1 MQPTDATVW
10 QTLIERLQDVSV
22 CQISDALGSSCPVE
36 TNIPPLH
43 PEFRIC
49 GVATTVKCAPDD
61 NLTLH
66 HALHMA
72 ELGQVLAVD
81 GGGAH
86 GAALWGELMS
96 LSAHSRG
103 LAGTIMDAAA
113 RDRNEIAAIGYPVF
127 ARHCVPYRASKE
139 KYGKLNVPIQCG
151 CLRIEP
157 GDLIVADINGIVGIS
172 LSRLEKIVQRALEV
186 VRKEEEMSRQID
198 SGRTIFEVLRLENA
212 IP

>member
-1 MQPTDATVW
+1 MQPTDATVL
-10 QTLIERLQDVSV
+10 QTVIEGLQDVSV

-36 TNIPPLH
+36 TNIRPLH

-49 GVATTVKCAPDD
+49 GAAATVMCAPDD

-66 HALHMA
+66 HALHVVQP
-72 ELGQVLAVD
+72 GQVLVVD
-81 GGGAH
+81 GGGTY

-113 RDRNEIAAIGYPVF
+113 RDPNEIAAIGYPVF
-127 ARHCVPYRASKE
+127 ARHCNPYRASKE

-157 GDLIVADINGIVGIS
+157 GDFVVADINGIIGIA
-172 LSRLEKIVQRALEV
+172 LSQLETALERALEI

-198 SGRTIFEVLRLENA
+198 SGRTIFEVLRLDDA